1 MPRISSCYYADYLH
15 IAPLYCLKTECKVY
29 WAMVEQNE
37 KMEEHNRLHRD
48 QQYVPEDFVKPRTE
62 VKREFIALSQ
72 QPKKQP
78 SKGPVP
84 NEPIRRTPE
93 PESS

>member
-37 KMEEHNRLHRD
+37 KLEEHNRILRD
-48 QQYVPEDFVKPRTE
+48 QQYVPEDFVKPKAE
-62 VKREFIALSQ
+62 VKREFIALPHKPKPP
-72 QPKKQP
+72 QPK
-78 SKGPVP
+78 GGM
-84 NEPIRRTPE
+84 NIEPRRQDFR
-93 PESS
+93 

>member
-1 MPRISSCYYADYLH
+1 MPRISSCDYCDYRH
-15 IAPLYCLKTECKVY
+15 IVPDYCIKTECKVY

-48 QQYVPEDFVKPRTE
+48 QPEGFEKPKIVFR
-62 VKREFIALSQ
+62 
-72 QPKKQP
+72 PKPQKDQSPP
-78 SKGPVP
+78 SKGAIPD
-84 NEPIRRTPE
+84 EPIRRTPE

>member
-1 MPRISSCYYADYLH
+1 MPRISSCDYCDYLH
-15 IAPLYCLKTECKVY
+15 IVPDYCLKTECKVY
-29 WAMVEQNE
+29 WAMV
-37 KMEEHNRLHRD
+37 EHNRLHRD

-78 SKGPVP
+78 SKGGIPI
-84 NEPIRRTPE
+84 EPRRATK
-93 PESS
+93 PESI